1 MRPGARPARRP
12 LVAVA
17 LAAAG
22 ALAAAL
28 APRASSAGPSGRP
41 PAAKASASAGA
52 PHASAWPLG
61 STGVSLA
68 IAPPP
73 AAHDLEAERL
83 PAVDLSAVPG
93 GTVALRKGL
102 AWAAPEGEGRLV
114 AVCLGVDGRSWS
126 EGIEGLFFDRLNAAA
141 KAELEGRGEL
151 ERYEARPPA
160 GDGSQFLQRYSASL
174 REGPAERGRLRVL
187 EPGAARPN
195 VLRAEG
201 VHAIVFAG
209 ARPDVL
215 ACSVACVEPDA
226 AAAPRCAPTL
236 ESLRL
241 EGPLVAPPH
250 PGAAA
255 RAFGFVGRRPL
266 ATAGLGA
273 GGLLMLLGL
282 IAALW
287 GGQKRSAPQGP
298 VS

>member
-1 MRPGARPARRP
+1 MGALGRG
-12 LVAVA
+12 
-17 LAAAG
+17 LAC

-28 APRASSAGPSGRP
+28 VARASVAGPSGRSSAP
-41 PAAKASASAGA
+41 KASASAGA
-52 PHASAWPLG
+52 PRAAAWPLG

-68 IAPPP
+68 IAPPL
-73 AAHDLEAERL
+73 ASHELEAERL
-83 PAVDLSAVPG
+83 PAVDLAAAPG
-93 GTVALRKGL
+93 GTLALRKGL
-102 AWAAPEGEGRLV
+102 VWAAPEGEGRLV

-126 EGIEGLFFDRLNAAA
+126 EGIEGLFFDRLNGAA

-174 REGPAERGRLRVL
+174 REGAVERGRLRPL
-187 EPGAARPN
+187 EAGAPPPK

-209 ARPDVL
+209 ARPDVI

-226 AAAPRCAPTL
+226 AVAPRCAPTL

-250 PGAAA
+250 PGVAS
-255 RAFGFVGRRPL
+255 RALGFVSRRPL
-266 ATAGLGA
+266 ASVGLGA

-287 GGQKRSAPQGP
+287 GGQRKSAPEGP